1 MQVLRQNGL
10 SPSGRILMK
19 FLWGNG
25 LASFFL
31 GSFLF
36 SPIFLQSELKCGL
49 RKMKCQTR
57 YHAKAG
63 GLSKR
68 TSPPALF
75 NHLLVEYISA
85 KLIQVGRQICLC
97 AGIGGNHLHLFISLL
112 IQRHTFPQDTLP
124 GLSGFLAVNKDP
136 LLSLCLIR
144 IPDLLEITV
153 KSLADC
159 ILIAKHAIVQ
169 CDKALGDIG
178 PTGRLVDIVG
188 RGAA

>member
-36 SPIFLQSELKCGL
+36 SPIFLQLEL
-49 RKMKCQTR
+49 KCQTR
-57 YHAKAG
+57 HHAKAG

-75 NHLLVEYISA
+75 NCLLVEYISA

-144 IPDLLEITV
+144 IPG
-153 KSLADC
+153 SP
-159 ILIAKHAIVQ
+159 
-169 CDKALGDIG
+169 GDNG
-178 PTGRLVDIVG
+178 PEP
-188 RGAA
+188 RGLPSYRQTCHSPAR